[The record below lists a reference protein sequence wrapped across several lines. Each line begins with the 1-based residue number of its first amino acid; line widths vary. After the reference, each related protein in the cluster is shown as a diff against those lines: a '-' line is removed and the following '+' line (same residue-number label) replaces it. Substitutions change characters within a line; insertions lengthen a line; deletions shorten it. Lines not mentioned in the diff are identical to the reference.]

1 MGFKVV
7 VDYEL
12 CEGNAM
18 CMDVA
23 PEVFDLDDDD
33 VVVVLEEAPGE
44 DLRDKVVQAVERCPK
59 QALAIAELDDVA
71 DEAE

>member
-1 MGFKVV
+1 MAIKVTV
-7 VDYEL
+7 NYEL

-33 VVVVLEEAPGE
+33 VVVLLNDAPGE
-44 DLRDKVVQAVERCPK
+44 DLREKVAAAVERCPK
-59 QALAIAELDDVA
+59 QALSTA
-71 DEAE
+71 DIDEQE

>member
-33 VVVVLEEAPGE
+33 VVLLIDEAPGD
-44 DLRDKVVQAVERCPK
+44 DLRDKVAQAVERCPK
-59 QALAIAELDDVA
+59 QALSIAEMG
-71 DEAE
+71 EEE

>member
-7 VDYEL
+7 VDYQL

-23 PEVFDLDDDD
+23 PEVFDLDDED
-33 VVVVLEEAPGE
+33 VVLVLQETPGE
-44 DLRDKVVQAVERCPK
+44 DLRGQVAQAVERCPK
-59 QALAIAELDDVA
+59 QALAIAELD
-71 DEAE
+71 EEE